1 MVGQRIKETRH
12 RNNLT
17 QEELAEG
24 IISRTYLSL
33 IEKGSVQPSTNVL
46 IKLSERLNCSLND
59 LMSETSNFRYNDVEV
74 FREIVYH
81 EYKVEHDDFTT
92 IKGLISKEYDK
103 TDDISVADKGRLHL
117 LYAKYYRHMSEND
130 KMHFHTEESILSL
143 SNNVINQF
151 YIDAV
156 LLKSGYLIEAGQI
169 KQALDILEE
178 TYLLVF
184 QMSDLKLG
192 RLKLLFEIIECYYR
206 MEQYFTCRRLLDK
219 FTYLKEGMRVDYR
232 QDEYLF
238 LFSKVAVQQ
247 QDFELLNSLVNM
259 TDSSR
264 MTLLKCFN
272 LYKKDQIKDAVK
284 LFKGYHKNTDEL
296 KVDPLMNDIYHELE
310 GRIGSL

>member
-103 TDDISVADKGRLHL
+103 TDEISMSDKGRIHL
-117 LYAKYYRHMSEND
+117 LYAKYYRHISENE
-130 KMHFHTEESILSL
+130 KMHFHVEKSILSL

-156 LLKSGYLIEAGQI
+156 LIKSGYLMEEGQI
-169 KQALDILEE
+169 VQALDILEE
-178 TYLLVF
+178 TYSLVY

-192 RLKLLFEIIECYYR
+192 RLKLLFEIIECYYKK
-206 MEQYFTCRRLLDK
+206 EQYFTCRRLLDT
-219 FTYLKEGMRVDYR
+219 FTSLKENMKIHYK

-238 LFSKVAVQQ
+238 LFSKVAVCE
-247 QDFELLNSLVNM
+247 QDFELLDSLVNM
-259 TDSSR
+259 TDNSK
-264 MTLLKCFN
+264 MTLLKCYN
-272 LYKKDQIKDAVK
+272 LYKKDQIKEAVE
-284 LFKGYHKNTDEL
+284 LLKGYHKNTDEL
-296 KVDPLMNDIYHELE
+296 KVDPLMAGIYRELE
-310 GRIGSL
+310 DRIGSL

>member
-81 EYKVEHDDFTT
+81 EYKVEHGDFTT
-92 IKGLISKEYDK
+92 IKNLISKEYEKADE
-103 TDDISVADKGRLHL
+103 ISVSDKGRLHL
-117 LYAKYYRHMSEND
+117 IYAKYYRHISENE
-130 KMHFHTEESILSL
+130 KMHMHTEESIISL
-143 SNNVINQF
+143 SNNVINHF

-156 LLKSGYLIEAGQI
+156 LIKAGYLIETGDI
-169 KQALDILEE
+169 TQALDILEE
-178 TYLLVF
+178 TYFLVC

-192 RLKLLFEIIECYYR
+192 RLKLLFEIIECYYKK
-206 MEQYFTCRRLLDK
+206 EQYFTCRRLLDQ
-219 FTYLKEGMRVDYR
+219 FSYLKESMQIHYR
-232 QDEYLF
+232 QDEYLL
-238 LFSKVAVQQ
+238 LFSKVAAAE
-247 QDFELLNSLVNM
+247 QDFELLDSLVRM

-272 LYKKDQIKDAVK
+272 LYKKNQIMEAVE
-284 LFKGYHKNTDEL
+284 LFKGYQKNTDEL
-296 KVDPLMNDIYHELE
+296 KVDPLMTGIYQELE
-310 GRIGSL
+310 DRIGSL

>member
-59 LMSETSNFRYNDVEV
+59 LMSETSNYRYNDVEV

-92 IKGLISKEYDK
+92 IKGLISKEYEK
-103 TDDISVADKGRLHL
+103 TDEISMSDKGRLHL
-117 LYAKYYRHMSEND
+117 LYAKYYRHLSDNNQ
-130 KMHFHTEESILSL
+130 MHFHTEESILSL

-156 LLKSGYLIEAGQI
+156 LLKSGYLIDEDRIA
-169 KQALDILEE
+169 QALDILEE
-178 TYLLVF
+178 TYSLVF

-192 RLKLLFEIIECYYR
+192 RLKLLFEIIECYYKK
-206 MEQYFTCRRLLDK
+206 EQYFTCKRLLDK
-219 FTYLKEGMRVDYR
+219 FSYLKESMNIHYR
-232 QDEYLF
+232 QEEFLF

-247 QDFELLNSLVNM
+247 QDLELLDSLVNM
-259 TDSSR
+259 TDNSR

-272 LYKKDQIKDAVK
+272 LYKKDQIKEAVK
-284 LFKGYHKNTDEL
+284 LFKGYQKNTDEL
-296 KVDPLMNDIYHELE
+296 KVDPLMRGVYQELE
-310 GRIGSL
+310 DKIGSL

>member
-1 MVGQRIKETRH
+1 MVGQRIKESRH

-103 TDDISVADKGRLHL
+103 TDEISAADKGRLHL
-117 LYAKYYRHMSEND
+117 LYAKYYRHMDENE
-130 KMHFHTEESILSL
+130 KMNFHTEEAISSL
-143 SNNVINQF
+143 SNNVVNQF

-156 LLKSGYLIEAGQI
+156 LLKSGCLIEEGRITQS
-169 KQALDILEE
+169 LDILEE
-178 TYLLVF
+178 TYFLVF

-192 RLKLLFEIIECYYR
+192 RLKLLFEIIECYYKK
-206 MEQYFTCRRLLDK
+206 EQYFTCRRLLDK
-219 FTYLKEGMRVDYR
+219 FTYLKEGMQVLYK
-232 QDEYLF
+232 QEEYLY
-238 LFSKVAVQQ
+238 LFSKVAVQLEE
-247 QDFELLNSLVNM
+247 FELLNSLVNM
-259 TDSSR
+259 TDSGR
-264 MTLLKCFN
+264 MRLLKCFN
-272 LYKKDQIKDAVK
+272 LYKKDQIKEAVK
-284 LFKGYHKNTDEL
+284 LFEGYHKNTDEL
-296 KVDPLMNDIYHELE
+296 QADPLMDNIYRELE
-310 GRIGSL
+310 DRIGTL

>member
-1 MVGQRIKETRH
+1 MVGQRIKENRH

-59 LMSETSNFRYNDVEV
+59 LMTETSNFRYNDVEV

-81 EYKVEHDDFTT
+81 EYKVEHDNFTT

-103 TDDISVADKGRLHL
+103 ADEISVADKGRLHL
-117 LYAKYYRHMSEND
+117 LYAKYYRHMDENER
-130 KMHFHTEESILSL
+130 MYFHTEESILSL

-156 LLKSGYLIEAGQI
+156 LLKSGYLIEQGRI
-169 KQALDILEE
+169 TQALDILEE
-178 TYLLVF
+178 TYLLIF
-184 QMSDLKLG
+184 QMNDLKLG
-192 RLKLLFEIIECYYR
+192 RLKLLFEIIECYYKK
-206 MEQYFTCRRLLDK
+206 EQYFTCRRLLDK
-219 FTYLKEGMRVDYR
+219 FTYLKEGLHVHYK

-272 LYKKDQIKDAVK
+272 LYKKDQIKEAVE

-296 KVDPLMNDIYHELE
+296 QGDPLMNGIYRELE
-310 GRIGSL
+310 DRIGSL